1 MALTYSLRYQ
11 KLNAFN
17 KMVLEKEG
25 EVVIERQSFRLKG
38 KGAQDMGEQIFYSD
52 MKDLVIKDESLS
64 FHTHRGEKFYLS
76 NFFNLFDS
84 FLKDFSKV
92 RNDFLAESLFM
103 KVGMLYEEYDAHVE
117 ILLADGS
124 VINKGKSRLQFYEGS
139 VVIIPELRECFVMYL
154 DFIKH
159 HEFDED
165 DYVLRL
171 YLDQGY
177 TVNISK
183 LGTSFEDAL
192 QTLESFLG
200 KMYGRVINNLQE
212 MLPEFDSA
220 TLLKLAYKLKGGR
233 ALQFSTL
240 KKMHDDMPAKL
251 YQLAFSNHPEMKE
264 RADYLKAQC
273 GDENFFL
280 GLSFYTKP
288 ETKETIMRSWF
299 VAGLLDKNVMAFGMM
314 HKPNEVLIHLFR
326 ITTMI
331 PVLKEK
337 LMERV
342 LELDQMLLVF
352 RFDLSPLMKDVK
364 ELRKSRYKTAVKKL
378 PFFRNLRMAFLWRI
392 MQPTME
398 QFTSQLEKVF
408 QRSGGDQEPAKV
420 SAPTRVASTKRVD

>member
-1 MALTYSLRYQ
+1 
-11 KLNAFN
+11 
-17 KMVLEKEG
+17 
-25 EVVIERQSFRLKG
+25 
-38 KGAQDMGEQIFYSD
+38 
-52 MKDLVIKDESLS
+52 
-64 FHTHRGEKFYLS
+64 
-76 NFFNLFDS
+76 
-84 FLKDFSKV
+84 
-92 RNDFLAESLFM
+92 M

-124 VINKGKSRLQFYEGS
+124 IVNKGKSRLQFYEGS

-183 LGTSFEDAL
+183 LGTNFEDAL

-200 KMYGRVINNLQE
+200 KMYERVINNLQE

-233 ALQFSTL
+233 ALQYSTL

-251 YQLAFSNHPEMKE
+251 YQLAFSKHPEMKE
-264 RADYLKAQC
+264 RADYLRSEC

-288 ETKETIMRSWF
+288 ETKETTMRSWF
-299 VAGLLDKNVMAFGMM
+299 VAGLLDKNTLAFGMM
-314 HKPNEVLIHLFR
+314 HKPNDVLVHLFR
-326 ITTMI
+326 ITSAF

-337 LMERV
+337 LLERV

-378 PFFRNLRMAFLWRI
+378 PFFRNLRLSFLWRI
-392 MQPTME
+392 MQPTMD
-398 QFTSQLEKVF
+398 QFKMQLEKVF
-408 QRSGGDQEPAKV
+408 LRSGVGQETAQIK
-420 SAPTRVASTKRVD
+420 APPTVASAKLED